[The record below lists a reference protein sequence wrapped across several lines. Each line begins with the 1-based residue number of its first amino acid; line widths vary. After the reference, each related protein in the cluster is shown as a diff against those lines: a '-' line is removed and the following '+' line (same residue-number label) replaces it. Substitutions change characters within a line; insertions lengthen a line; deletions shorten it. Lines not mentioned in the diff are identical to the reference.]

1 MMRARDDG
9 GETLIEV
16 LFTIV
21 IVSLTFTSLFTSLAT
36 TGKAGNVQR
45 ISVQAD
51 VVMRNYAEA
60 IKSATQTCTAG
71 VAYTIPSYPTPPSG
85 YVPSGA
91 TPTTCPSPAGTTQ
104 VLTLSVTV
112 PLGPPVTMQIT
123 VMTP

>member
-1 MMRARDDG
+1 MRARRDG

-21 IVSLTFTSLFTSLAT
+21 IISMTFTALFTGLAT
-36 TGKAGNVQR
+36 AGNASNLQR

-71 VAYTIPSYPTPPSG
+71 TPYTLSSYPAPPSG
-85 YVPSGA
+85 YVASGA
-91 TPTTCPSPAGTTQ
+91 TTTCPSPAGAVQ
-104 VLTLSVTV
+104 RLTLSVAV